1 MIIRWMTL
9 DDLPIAI
16 AMGSSMHK
24 ESWFSHF
31 DYEDSKLQEL
41 WDITET
47 YPHMYCKFVAEH
59 DDKIVGMFVGM
70 CAEHYFGHDK
80 IASDLL
86 LYVTPEA
93 RGGTAAVRLI
103 KAYDKWAREAGAKE
117 IHVGVS
123 TGVNEE
129 RTVKLYEKLGFDSK
143 ATLLRKR
150 V

>member
-1 MIIRWMTL
+1 MLIRWMTIE
-9 DDLPIAI
+9 DLSIAI

-24 ESWFSHF
+24 ESWFSEF
-31 DYEDSKLQEL
+31 DYADEKLQGL

-47 YPHMYCKFVAEH
+47 YPDMYCKYVAE
-59 DDKIVGMFVGM
+59 DKGELVGMFVGM
-70 CAEHYFGHDK
+70 CAEHYFGYDK

-93 RGGTAAVRLI
+93 RGGTAAPRLI
-103 KAYDKWAREAGAKE
+103 KAYEKWALASGAKE

-123 TGVNEE
+123 TGVNED
-129 RTVKLYEKLGFDSK
+129 RTVKLYEKLGFNSK